1 MPTLDLPARA
11 WQDLADDYWTQE
23 MRCYGPDDDDGDGET
38 DDCPTPL
45 TTVVP
50 WDTDG
55 GDDDRRFAQLP
66 WDAEDHLQWEAGYAA
81 GRNGDRLASGTEM
94 YADGYDV
101 GALHLAR
108 IEAAALAD
116 SDNWLTLPER
126 EALDTMARHFGPVSF
141 DGQTAW
147 LGGLSAT
154 VYRWWLDRLGLGHLP
169 CTEWVITA
177 PAGGGLA
184 VQVRC
189 S

>member
-1 MPTLDLPARA
+1 MTTLDLPARA

-23 MRCYGPDDDDGDGET
+23 MACYGPDDDDGDGET
-38 DDCPTPL
+38 DEATPL

-50 WDTDG
+50 WDADG
-55 GDDDRRFAQLP
+55 GDDDRRRAYQ
-66 WDAEDHLQWEAGYAA
+66 AGFDA
-81 GRNGDRLASGTEM
+81 GRNGDRMQLPAWATGDDFDD
-94 YADGYDV
+94 YANGYDA
-101 GALHLAR
+101 GGWELAR

-116 SDNWLTLPER
+116 YDSWLTLGER
-126 EALDTMARHFGPVSF
+126 EALDTLARHFGPFSF
-141 DGQTAW
+141 DGATAW

-184 VQVRC
+184 VQVRGVQWQ
-189 S
+189 